1 MHIVTQRRVELAY
14 QLADDVQMVE
24 PFSPVRSTVTL
35 FGFTNYLEK
44 KLKNREG
51 PKVLHEEI
59 DSSGHADGLKSLRG
73 TPRKHGYANFAE
85 VASEKR
91 IRLRDILA
99 FQEAEESCN

>member
-51 PKVLHEEI
+51 PKVL
-59 DSSGHADGLKSLRG
+59 LRRS
-73 TPRKHGYANFAE
+73 TVPAMRM
-85 VASEKR
+85 ASR
-91 IRLRDILA
+91 VSAGRR
-99 FQEAEESCN
+99 ESMDMQTLQK